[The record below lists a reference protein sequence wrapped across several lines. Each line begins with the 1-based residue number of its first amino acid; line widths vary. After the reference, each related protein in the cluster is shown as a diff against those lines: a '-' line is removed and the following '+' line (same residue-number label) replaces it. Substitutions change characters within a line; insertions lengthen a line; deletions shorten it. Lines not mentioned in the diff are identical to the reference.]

1 VKEGMGS
8 GSVSHQHPEPGAVD
22 DDALRVAAGDP
33 LDALVE
39 AAALGGGERVLDLG
53 SSTGHVALAL
63 APGAGWVLALDP
75 SPHAVREVRRLAG
88 VRGVRNVFAVVGEGD
103 PLPCPDESLD
113 LVVCRYAAH
122 HLPDLPGA
130 LWEIG
135 RVLRPGGRL
144 LVVDTI
150 APEDRAL
157 DEFLNQV
164 EALRDPSHAH
174 DYRLSEWRRALEKL
188 GFRYELLSRWE
199 LRFDFAE
206 WVAQAGTPPEDV
218 ARLEALFDAAP
229 PGVVEA
235 FRIMWPARSFRLSA
249 ALLLGTWG

>member
-1 VKEGMGS
+1 MDAGPGS
-8 GSVSHQHPEPGAVD
+8 GEGRERAVVD
-22 DDALRVAAGDP
+22 DDSLRVAAGDP
-33 LDALVE
+33 LAALVE

-53 SSTGHVALAL
+53 SSAGYVALAL
-63 APGAGWVLALDP
+63 APRAGQVLALDP
-75 SPHAVREVRRLAG
+75 SPGAVREVRRLVR
-88 VRGVRNVFAVVGEGD
+88 VRGLRNVFPVLAEGD

-130 LWEIG
+130 LWEVG

-174 DYRLSEWRRALEKL
+174 DYRLSEWRRVLEKL

-199 LRFDFAE
+199 LRFDFTE

>member
-1 VKEGMGS
+1 MSTGPA
-8 GSVSHQHPEPGAVD
+8 SHQRPERGAVD
-22 DDALRVAAGDP
+22 DNALRVAAGDP
-33 LDALVE
+33 LGALVE
-39 AAALGGGERVLDLG
+39 AAALGGGERMLDLG
-53 SSTGHVALAL
+53 TSTGHVALAL
-63 APGAGWVLALDP
+63 APRAGLVLALDSAP
-75 SPHAVREVRRLAG
+75 GAVREVRRLAG
-88 VRGVRNVFAVVGEGD
+88 ARGLRNVFPVLAESD

-130 LWEIG
+130 LWEVG

-157 DEFLNQV
+157 DEFLNEI

-174 DYRLSEWRRALEKL
+174 DYRLSEWQRALEKL

-199 LRFDFAE
+199 LRFDFAD
-206 WVAQAGTPPEDV
+206 WVAHAGTPPENV

-229 PGVVEA
+229 AEAAEA
-235 FRIMWPARSFRLSA
+235 FRIAGPARSFCLPT
-249 ALLLGTWG
+249 ALVLGTRSA

>member
-1 VKEGMGS
+1 MSTGPASWEGR
-8 GSVSHQHPEPGAVD
+8 ERGAVD

-33 LDALVE
+33 FGALIE
-39 AAALGGGERVLDLG
+39 AAGLGGGERVLDLG
-53 SSTGHVALAL
+53 SSAGHVALAL
-63 APGAGWVLALDP
+63 GPRAGLVLALDP
-75 SPHAVREVRRLAG
+75 SPRAVREVRRLAAA
-88 VRGVRNVFAVVGEGD
+88 RGLRNVFPVLAKGD
-103 PLPCPDESLD
+103 PLPCPDRSLD

-130 LWEIG
+130 LWDIG

-157 DEFLNQV
+157 DEFLNEV

-174 DYRLSEWRRALEKL
+174 AYRPSEWRRALEKL
-188 GFRYELLSRWE
+188 GFRYELLSEWE

-206 WVAQAGTPPEDV
+206 WVTHAGTPLENV
-218 ARLEALFDAAP
+218 ARLEALFAAAP
-229 PGVVEA
+229 QGAVEA
-235 FRIMWPARSFRLSA
+235 FRIAPAPTRSLCLPA
-249 ALLLGTWG
+249 AMLTGSR